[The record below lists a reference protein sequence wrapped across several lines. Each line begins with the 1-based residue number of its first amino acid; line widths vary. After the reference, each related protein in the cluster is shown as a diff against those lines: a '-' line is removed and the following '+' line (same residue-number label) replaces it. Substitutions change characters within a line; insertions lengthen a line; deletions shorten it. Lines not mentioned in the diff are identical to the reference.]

1 MKDIRG
7 LTGSLLIAL
16 LLSVSLA
23 GCTGVLAPVSPTAR
37 LEVDVDSIHV
47 GEAVNFDARSSTSP
61 DPTLITS
68 YLWDFGVAQRN
79 SSNGY
84 VSQVFNE
91 PGRFE
96 VELTVVNDVGGED
109 SISVSIY
116 VNALPIAAISGPI
129 AVKTGTIVSLDGS
142 SSTDPENG
150 VLQYKWDGDWSKD
163 TNSDGNFQNDV
174 DETNSTLSFL
184 ADSSGDIRGSLT
196 VIDDKGATSTTTWE
210 IRILERSFNVTWRQ
224 QTMTVSWDGYLEQG
238 ESYEISHVPSQ
249 GSRIFGFN
257 GTLTLARDIV
267 PAQWPEDNFTMLVS
281 VPDSGWNA
289 KVETKQDSPTTNS
302 TGSIER
308 TDMNPFPNEP
318 TTYTADSP
326 DALLEQLLL
335 EPGARFGQGEWIW
348 KLTADQADPD
358 LIDQIDPDPG
368 NDWELEVEFIIL
380 VPVILE
386 VGTL

>member
-1 MKDIRG
+1 MKGIRALSG
-7 LTGSLLIAL
+7 TLLIAL
-16 LLSVSLA
+16 LLSVSLT

-37 LEVDVDSIHV
+37 LEVDVDNINV
-47 GEAVNFDARSSTSP
+47 GEAVNFDARSSTTP

-68 YLWDFGVAQRN
+68 FLWDFGVAQRN

-96 VELTVVNDVGGED
+96 VQLTVVNDVGGED

-116 VNALPIAAISGPI
+116 VNALPTAAISGPT
-129 AVKTGTIVSLDGS
+129 AVKTGTIVTLDGS

-238 ESYEISHVPSQ
+238 ESYEISHIPSQ

-267 PAQWPEDNFTMLVS
+267 PAQWPEDNFTMVVS
-281 VPDSGWNA
+281 VPESGWNA

-308 TDMNPFPNEP
+308 TDMNPFPREP

-386 VGTL
+386 VGML

>member
-1 MKDIRG
+1 
-7 LTGSLLIAL
+7 
-16 LLSVSLA
+16 LA

-47 GEAVNFDARSSTSP
+47 GEAVNFDARSSTTP

-96 VELTVVNDVGGED
+96 VQLTVVNDVGGED

-116 VNALPIAAISGPI
+116 VNALPVAAISGPT
-129 AVKTGTIVSLDGS
+129 AVKTGTIVTLDGS

-174 DETNSTLSFL
+174 DDTNSTLSFL

-302 TGSIER
+302 SGSIER

-386 VGTL
+386 VGML

>member
-1 MKDIRG
+1 MKAPRG
-7 LTGSLLIAL
+7 LTGSILIAL

-37 LEVDVDSIHV
+37 LEVDVTTIHV

-91 PGRFE
+91 PGRFD
-96 VELTVVNDVGGED
+96 VKLTVINDVGGED
-109 SISVSIY
+109 SITVSIY
-116 VNALPIAAISGPI
+116 VNALPVAAISGPTV
-129 AVKTGTIVSLDGS
+129 VKTGTIVTLDAS
-142 SSTDPENG
+142 SSVDPEGG
-150 VLQYKWDGDWSKD
+150 VLQYEWDEDWSKD
-163 TNSDGNFQNDV
+163 TNGDGNFQNDV
-174 DETNSTLSFL
+174 DETNSTLTFL
-184 ADSSGDIRGSLT
+184 PDSSGDVRGSLT

-210 IRILERSFNVTWRQ
+210 IRILERTFNVTWRQ

-238 ESYEISHVPSQ
+238 ESYEISHIPSD
-249 GSRIFGFN
+249 GARIFGFN

-267 PAQWPEDNFTMLVS
+267 PAQWPEDNFTMVVS
-281 VPDSGWNA
+281 VPDSAWNA
-289 KVETKQDSPTTNS
+289 KVTTKQDSPTTNS

-308 TDMNPFPNEP
+308 SDLNPFPNEP

-326 DALLEQLLL
+326 DALIETLLL

-358 LIDQIDPDPG
+358 LIDELDPDPG

-386 VGTL
+386 VGML

>member
-1 MKDIRG
+1 MKAPRG

-37 LEVDVDSIHV
+37 LEVDVTTIHV

-91 PGRFE
+91 PGRFD
-96 VELTVVNDVGGED
+96 VKLTVINDVGGED
-109 SISVSIY
+109 SITVSIY
-116 VNALPIAAISGPI
+116 VNALPVAAISGPTV
-129 AVKTGTIVSLDGS
+129 VKTGTIVTLDAS
-142 SSTDPENG
+142 SSVDPEGG
-150 VLQYKWDGDWSKD
+150 VLQFEWDEDWSKD
-163 TNSDGNFQNDV
+163 TNGDGNFQNDV
-174 DETNSTLSFL
+174 DETNSTLTFL
-184 ADSSGDIRGSLT
+184 PDSSGDIRGSLT

-210 IRILERSFNVTWRQ
+210 IRILERTFNVTWRQ
-224 QTMTVSWDGYLEQG
+224 QTMKVSWDGYLEQG
-238 ESYEISHVPSQ
+238 ESYEISHIPSD
-249 GSRIFGFN
+249 GARIFGFN

-267 PAQWPEDNFTMLVS
+267 PAQWPEDNFTMVVS
-281 VPDSGWNA
+281 VPDSAWNA
-289 KVETKQDSPTTNS
+289 KVTTKQDSPTTNS

-308 TDMNPFPNEP
+308 SDLNPFPDEP

-326 DALLEQLLL
+326 DALIETLLL

-358 LIDQIDPDPG
+358 LIDELDPDPG

-386 VGTL
+386 VGML

>member
-1 MKDIRG
+1 MKAPRG

-37 LEVDVDSIHV
+37 LEVDVTTIHV

-91 PGRFE
+91 PGRFD
-96 VELTVVNDVGGED
+96 VKLTVINDVGGED
-109 SISVSIY
+109 SITVSIY
-116 VNALPIAAISGPI
+116 VNALPVAAISGPTV
-129 AVKTGTIVSLDGS
+129 VKTGTIVTLDAS
-142 SSTDPENG
+142 SSVDPEGG
-150 VLQYKWDGDWSKD
+150 VLQYEWDEDWSKD
-163 TNSDGNFQNDV
+163 TNGDGNFQNDV
-174 DETNSTLSFL
+174 DETNSTLTFL
-184 ADSSGDIRGSLT
+184 PDSSGDVRGSLT

-210 IRILERSFNVTWRQ
+210 IRILERTFNVTWRQ

-238 ESYEISHVPSQ
+238 ESYEISHIPSD
-249 GSRIFGFN
+249 GARIFGFN

-267 PAQWPEDNFTMLVS
+267 PAQWPEDNFTMVVS
-281 VPDSGWNA
+281 VPDSAWNA
-289 KVETKQDSPTTNS
+289 KVTTKQDSPTTNS

-308 TDMNPFPNEP
+308 SDLNPFPDEP

-326 DALLEQLLL
+326 DALIETLLL

-358 LIDQIDPDPG
+358 LIDELDPDPG

-386 VGTL
+386 VGML

>member
-1 MKDIRG
+1 MKAPRG

-37 LEVDVDSIHV
+37 LEVDVTTIHV

-91 PGRFE
+91 PGRFD
-96 VELTVVNDVGGED
+96 VKLTVINDVGGED
-109 SISVSIY
+109 SITVSIY
-116 VNALPIAAISGPI
+116 VNALPVAAISGPTV
-129 AVKTGTIVSLDGS
+129 VKTGTIVTLDAS
-142 SSTDPENG
+142 SSVDPEG
-150 VLQYKWDGDWSKD
+150 GILQFEWDEDWSKD
-163 TNSDGNFQNDV
+163 TNGDGNFQNDV
-174 DETNSTLSFL
+174 DETNSTLTFL
-184 ADSSGDIRGSLT
+184 PDSSGDIRGSLT

-210 IRILERSFNVTWRQ
+210 IRILERTFNVTWRQ
-224 QTMTVSWDGYLEQG
+224 QTMKVSWDGYLEQG
-238 ESYEISHVPSQ
+238 ESYEISHIPSD
-249 GSRIFGFN
+249 GARIFGFN

-267 PAQWPEDNFTMLVS
+267 PAQWPEDNFTMVVS
-281 VPDSGWNA
+281 VPDSAWNA
-289 KVETKQDSPTTNS
+289 KVTTKQDSPTTNS

-308 TDMNPFPNEP
+308 SDLNPFPDEP

-326 DALLEQLLL
+326 DALIETLLL

-358 LIDQIDPDPG
+358 LIDELDPDPG

-386 VGTL
+386 VGML

>member
-1 MKDIRG
+1 MKGIRALSG
-7 LTGSLLIAL
+7 TLLIAL
-16 LLSVSLA
+16 LLSVSLT

-37 LEVDVDSIHV
+37 LEVDVDNINV
-47 GEAVNFDARSSTSP
+47 GEAVNFDARSSTTP

-68 YLWDFGVAQRN
+68 FLWDFGVAQRN

-96 VELTVVNDVGGED
+96 VQLTVVNDVGGED

-116 VNALPIAAISGPI
+116 VNALPTAAISGPT
-129 AVKTGTIVSLDGS
+129 AVKTGTIVTLDGS

-238 ESYEISHVPSQ
+238 ESYEISHIPSQ

-267 PAQWPEDNFTMLVS
+267 PAQWPEDNFTMVVS
-281 VPDSGWNA
+281 VPESGWNA

-308 TDMNPFPNEP
+308 TDMNPFPREA

-386 VGTL
+386 VGML

>member
-1 MKDIRG
+1 MKAPRG

-37 LEVDVDSIHV
+37 LEVDVTTIHV

-91 PGRFE
+91 PGRFD
-96 VELTVVNDVGGED
+96 VKLTVINDVGGED
-109 SISVSIY
+109 SITVSIY
-116 VNALPIAAISGPI
+116 VNALPVAAISGPTV
-129 AVKTGTIVSLDGS
+129 VKTGTIVTLDAS
-142 SSTDPENG
+142 SSVDPEGG
-150 VLQYKWDGDWSKD
+150 VLQFEWDEDWSKD
-163 TNSDGNFQNDV
+163 TNGDGDFQNDV
-174 DETNSTLSFL
+174 DETNSTLTFL
-184 ADSSGDIRGSLT
+184 PDSSGDIRGSLT

-210 IRILERSFNVTWRQ
+210 IRILERTFNVTWRQ
-224 QTMTVSWDGYLEQG
+224 QTMKVSWDGYLEQG
-238 ESYEISHVPSQ
+238 ESYEISHIPSD
-249 GSRIFGFN
+249 GARIFGFN

-267 PAQWPEDNFTMLVS
+267 PAQWPEDNFTMVVS
-281 VPDSGWNA
+281 VPDSAWNA
-289 KVETKQDSPTTNS
+289 KVTTKQDSPTTNS

-308 TDMNPFPNEP
+308 SDLNPFPDEP

-326 DALLEQLLL
+326 DALIETLLL

-358 LIDQIDPDPG
+358 LIDELDPDPG

-386 VGTL
+386 VGML

>member
-1 MKDIRG
+1 M
-7 LTGSLLIAL
+7 
-16 LLSVSLA
+16 
-23 GCTGVLAPVSPTAR
+23 
-37 LEVDVDSIHV
+37 
-47 GEAVNFDARSSTSP
+47 
-61 DPTLITS
+61 
-68 YLWDFGVAQRN
+68 
-79 SSNGY
+79 
-84 VSQVFNE
+84 
-91 PGRFE
+91 
-96 VELTVVNDVGGED
+96 
-109 SISVSIY
+109 
-116 VNALPIAAISGPI
+116 
-129 AVKTGTIVSLDGS
+129 KTGTIVTLDGS

-224 QTMTVSWDGYLEQG
+224 QTMKISWDGYLEQG

-267 PAQWPEDNFTMLVS
+267 PAQWPEDNFTMVVS
-281 VPDSGWNA
+281 VPESGWNA

-308 TDMNPFPNEP
+308 TDMNPFPKQP

-368 NDWELEVEFIIL
+368 NDWELEVEFIVL

-386 VGTL
+386 VGML

>member
-7 LTGSLLIAL
+7 LTGSLLITL

-116 VNALPIAAISGPI
+116 VNALPIAAISGPT

-386 VGTL
+386 VGML

>member
-380 VPVILE
+380 IPVILE

>member
-1 MKDIRG
+1 MKAPRG

-37 LEVDVDSIHV
+37 LEVDVTTIHV

-91 PGRFE
+91 PGRFD
-96 VELTVVNDVGGED
+96 VKLTVINDVGGED
-109 SISVSIY
+109 SITVSIY
-116 VNALPIAAISGPI
+116 VNALPVAAISGPTV
-129 AVKTGTIVSLDGS
+129 VKTGTIVTLDAS
-142 SSTDPENG
+142 SSVDPEGG
-150 VLQYKWDGDWSKD
+150 VLQYEWDEDWSKD
-163 TNSDGNFQNDV
+163 TNGDGNFQNDV
-174 DETNSTLSFL
+174 DETNSTLTFL
-184 ADSSGDIRGSLT
+184 PDSSGDVRGSLT

-210 IRILERSFNVTWRQ
+210 IRILERTFNVTWRQ

-238 ESYEISHVPSQ
+238 ESYEISHIPSD
-249 GSRIFGFN
+249 GARIFGFN

-267 PAQWPEDNFTMLVS
+267 PAQWPEDNFTMVVS
-281 VPDSGWNA
+281 VPDSAWNA
-289 KVETKQDSPTTNS
+289 KVTTKQDSPTTNS

-308 TDMNPFPNEP
+308 SDLNPFPNEP

-326 DALLEQLLL
+326 DALIETLLL

-358 LIDQIDPDPG
+358 LIDELDPDPG

-386 VGTL
+386 VGML